1 MRGRNKKMQGMK
13 LGRTIVAERERA
25 ESDSERMMAR
35 KKAHRKQRTSVVVV
49 VLMGI
54 ILGLIIY
61 MGVNE
66 LKDERQMEAEKA
78 AEVEIRAQVIDE
90 DNRGR
95 ISARTKTY
103 IAQLE
108 KDLADLGYTVTK
120 VTLPTGMSRELYVD
134 LEGKMGYFKVNL
146 DRGTAVTAEDMD
158 RMIRY
163 LEKNGVVP
171 EYVDVRVEEKAYY
184 KAGTAPSEPDASV
197 VEPEV

>member
-49 VLMGI
+49 ILLGV
-54 ILGLIIY
+54 ILGLILY

-66 LKDERQMEAEKA
+66 FNNERREVTDEEV
-78 AEVEIRAQVIDE
+78 EVEIRAQVVDE

-95 ISARTKTY
+95 ISARTKAY

-108 KDLADLGYTVTK
+108 DDLVDLGYTVTK

-134 LEGKMGYFKVNL
+134 LEDRPGYFKVNL
-146 DRGTAVTAEDMD
+146 DRETAVTAEDID
-158 RMIRY
+158 RMVRY
-163 LEKNGVVP
+163 LDKNGVVP
-171 EYVDVRVEEKAYY
+171 EYVDVRIEEKAYY
-184 KAGTAPSEPDASV
+184 K
-197 VEPEV
+197 

>member
-35 KKAHRKQRTSVVVV
+35 KKAHRKQRTSVVIVL
-49 VLMGI
+49 LMGAV
-54 ILGLIIY
+54 LALTLY
-61 MGVNE
+61 VGVNE
-66 LKDERQMEAEKA
+66 LNERRNETDEVVEVVIKA
-78 AEVEIRAQVIDE
+78 QLVDE

-108 KDLADLGYTVTK
+108 KDLRDLGYNMTK

-134 LEGKMGYFKVNL
+134 LEGKDGYFKVSL
-146 DRGTAVTAEDMD
+146 DRETAVTAEDID
-158 RMIRY
+158 RMLRY

-171 EYVDVRVEEKAYY
+171 EYVDVRLEGKAYY
-184 KAGTAPSEPDASV
+184 KQSNVVEAPSTELDV
-197 VEPEV
+197 

>member
-1 MRGRNKKMQGMK
+1 MRGRSKKMQGMK

-25 ESDSERMMAR
+25 ESDSERMLAR
-35 KKAHRKQRTSVVVV
+35 KKVHRKQRTSVIVV
-49 VLMGI
+49 VLMGV

-66 LKDERQMEAEKA
+66 WGERREAMNSVV

-90 DNRGR
+90 DNRGQV
-95 ISARTKTY
+95 SARTKTY

-108 KDLADLGYTVTK
+108 RDLADLGYTVTK

-134 LEGKMGYFKVNL
+134 LEGKEGYFKVNL
-146 DRGTAVTAEDMD
+146 DRETAVSAEDMD
-158 RMIRY
+158 RMIRH

-171 EYVDVRVEEKAYY
+171 EYVDVRIEEKAYY
-184 KAGTAPSEPDASV
+184 KAKV
-197 VEPEV
+197 VADEPEV